1 MIHSMRLLCYLVLC
15 ITLTTLMTPFSGNA
29 SSLTK
34 ADYHFA
40 AIENLAEQEIGKIVL
55 TRIYQELGLNI
66 DITSFAG
73 NRAQHEANS
82 GLKAGEIMRIWTYGN
97 ENKNLIRVPTAY
109 YSLTTSA
116 FKLTNNPIQINK
128 ASDLKGYNIV
138 RIRGV
143 KHTNN
148 ITNGLRKISDSP
160 STVAMFKLLLQGN
173 VDIALTNYIDG
184 IEVLKKLNLENEIVA
199 SKPLAELKLYHYIHK
214 DHRDLVSKVD
224 NMIKQL
230 KSTGQLAEII
240 MAAEA
245 AVLDE
250 HLRVKSSQLTESSK

>member
-1 MIHSMRLLCYLVLC
+1 MRLLCYLFLC
-15 ITLTTLMTPFSGNA
+15 NSLAILMTPLSVNA

-55 TRIYQELGLNI
+55 TRVYQELGLKI

-148 ITNGLRKISDSP
+148 ITKGLRYISDSP
-160 STVAMFKLLLQGN
+160 STVAMFNLLLQGN

-184 IEVLKKLNLENEIVA
+184 IEVLKKLNLESEIVA
-199 SKPLAELKLYHYIHK
+199 SNSLAELKLYHYIHK
-214 DHRDLVSKVD
+214 DYPGLVSKVD
-224 NMIKQL
+224 KTIKRL

-240 MAAEA
+240 KTAET
-245 AVLDE
+245 AVLGDY
-250 HLRVKSSQLTESSK
+250 LRVKPSQLNEINK

>member
-1 MIHSMRLLCYLVLC
+1 MRLLSYFVIC
-15 ITLTTLMTPFSGNA
+15 ITLTKLLTPLSANA

-66 DITSFAG
+66 AITSFAG

-82 GLKAGEIMRIWTYGN
+82 GLKAGEIMRIWTYGT
-97 ENKNLIRVPTAY
+97 ENKNLMRVPTAY

-116 FKLTNNPIQINK
+116 FKLKKSPIQINK
-128 ASDLKGYNIV
+128 ASDLKGYKVV

-148 ITNGLRKISDSP
+148 ITKGLRYISDSP
-160 STVAMFKLLLQGN
+160 STVAMFKLLQQGN
-173 VDIALTNYIDG
+173 VDIAVTNYIDG
-184 IEVLKKLNLENEIVA
+184 IEVLKKLNLESEIVA

-214 DHRDLVSKVD
+214 DHRELVVKVD

-230 KSTGQLAEII
+230 KSTGQLADII
-240 MAAEA
+240 KAAEA
-245 AVLDE
+245 EVL
-250 HLRVKSSQLTESSK
+250 SN